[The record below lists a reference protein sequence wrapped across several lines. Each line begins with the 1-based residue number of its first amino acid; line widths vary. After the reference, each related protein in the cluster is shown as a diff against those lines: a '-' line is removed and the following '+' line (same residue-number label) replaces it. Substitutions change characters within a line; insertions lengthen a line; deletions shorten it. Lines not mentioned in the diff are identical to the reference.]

1 MSEIVPYNQPTD
13 LQLLNQYDD
22 GVDSNKDLKK
32 IIEKK
37 NKKSKKINKP
47 NRFYGLENE
56 FENKVPKLSYE
67 NVFLIIFLLG
77 WIAIIFLLVN
87 KII

>member
-22 GVDSNKDLKK
+22 GVDSKKDLKK

-37 NKKSKKINKP
+37 KKQIKNNKP
-47 NRFYGLENE
+47 NRFYGIENE
-56 FENKVPKLSYE
+56 YEYKVPKLSYE

-77 WIAIIFLLVN
+77 WVAIIFLLIN
-87 KII
+87 KKLI